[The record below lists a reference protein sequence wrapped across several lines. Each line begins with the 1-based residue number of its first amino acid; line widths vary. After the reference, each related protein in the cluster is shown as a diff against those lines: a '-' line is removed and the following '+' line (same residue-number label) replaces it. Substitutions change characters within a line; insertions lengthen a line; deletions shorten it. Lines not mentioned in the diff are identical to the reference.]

1 MLSVHFLAV
10 FMHYQ
15 RFNTFAVRTRNCRLL
30 QRHFRDVALTSA
42 KITDITLSRMTL
54 APAAILCPGIGTRSR
69 KECQNVEKV
78 KNLGSYIPYGLF
90 QTKGEICAKSGSD
103 WFRNVNLYKVQK
115 KKKNTHT
122 HKQGNKQNFQ
132 LYISEAEPLNSIFSQ
147 SVRLLGGS
155 VSSTFLQSATEIFS
169 RANEWKIFA
178 QYQLLSRPM
187 THFSRVLD
195 SWQSQ

>member
-115 KKKNTHT
+115 KKKTRTHT
-122 HKQGNKQNFQ
+122 SKETNKTFSFIYQKQSHWIAYFRRVLGCWEGQWVAHFCRVLQ
-132 LYISEAEPLNSIFSQ
+132 RYLAEPMNGKFLHSISCYHGQ
-147 SVRLLGGS
+147 WHIL
-155 VSSTFLQSATEIFS
+155 AE
-169 RANEWKIFA
+169 
-178 QYQLLSRPM
+178 Y
-187 THFSRVLD
+187 
-195 SWQSQ
+195 